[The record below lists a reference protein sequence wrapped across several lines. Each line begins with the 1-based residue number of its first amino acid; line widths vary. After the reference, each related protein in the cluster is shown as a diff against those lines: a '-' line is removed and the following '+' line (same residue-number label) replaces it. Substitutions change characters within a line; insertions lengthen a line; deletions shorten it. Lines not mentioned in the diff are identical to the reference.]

1 MINDIIEIDKNIFAS
16 IAQENKLIIYNY
28 IKKIHSIIELNEIP
42 HSLFLYSP
50 KILLISSLNNC
61 VYIFDIEEN
70 KVTYII
76 SGLFS
81 APKNFY
87 LNSNGSITSLRFSGL
102 VDIFGIYDINEFE
115 YEGYKKD
122 IINYNLKESKKLNKY
137 YPY

>member
-16 IAQENKLIIYNY
+16 IAHENKLIIYNY
-28 IKKIHSIIELNEIP
+28 IKEIHSIIELNEIP
-42 HSLFLYSP
+42 YSLFLYSP
-50 KILLISSLNNC
+50 KILLISSLNYC
-61 VYIFDIEEN
+61 VYIFDVEEN

-81 APKNFY
+81 AVKNFY
-87 LNSNGSITSLRFSGL
+87 FNSNGSITSLRFSGL